1 VTRTIALLLVGG
13 WWSGPALAQDAA
25 APEAEEATKGAAE
38 EDGGEATK
46 AAPAEPTASK
56 KPAEAEATATKEP
69 AEAPEAEATATKEP
83 AEAPEAEATATKEPA
98 EAPEAEATATKEP
111 AEAPE
116 ARKLSSAPMMLPPPP
131 PPEDELPIP
140 TLTIDRIPPST
151 SYEFAVQVSYGQ
163 VSYFR
168 DTVPPWV
175 GFGLRGAWGKNFGL
189 HRIGGQ
195 LSFTS
200 EGDMGIHT
208 LLVTEPAVAYDVVT
222 PFGLQLGV
230 SGGPALM
237 YWSDNSTQIN
247 ERAFGVGPSVA
258 ARVGWSQ
265 TWTRVGRR
273 LFVFAEPKLRIA
285 GGSAD
290 VLVAVA
296 VGSGAG
302 R

>member
-1 VTRTIALLLVGG
+1 MWLSMWGSA
-13 WWSGPALAQDAA
+13 ALAQEATPPAEGSEAADEAAEA
-25 APEAEEATKGAAE
+25 APEEA
-38 EDGGEATK
+38 EATK
-46 AAPAEPTASK
+46 ATK
-56 KPAEAEATATKEP
+56 ATKAEP
-69 AEAPEAEATATKEP
+69 AEEGEAKATKAVPAETEADDDDASEADDEPKAVKVEPEAEPVAKP
-83 AEAPEAEATATKEPA
+83 QM
-98 EAPEAEATATKEP
+98 
-111 AEAPE
+111 
-116 ARKLSSAPMMLPPPP
+116 SSAPMMLPPPP

-140 TLTIDRIPPST
+140 TLQIDRIPPST

-168 DTVPPWV
+168 DSVPPWV
-175 GFGLRGAWGKNFGL
+175 GFGLRGAVGKNFGL

-195 LSFTS
+195 LGFTS

-208 LLVTEPAVAYDVVT
+208 LLVLEPAIAYDVVT

-237 YWSDNSTQIN
+237 YWSDNSTLIN
-247 ERAFGVGPSVA
+247 ERDIGFAPSVA

-273 LFVFAEPKLRIA
+273 LFVFAEPKLRYA
-285 GGSAD
+285 NGSPD
-290 VLVAVA
+290 VLVAIA

>member
-1 VTRTIALLLVGG
+1 MTRTIALLIVGG

-38 EDGGEATK
+38 EDAGEATK
-46 AAPAEPTASK
+46 AAPAEPTATK
-56 KPAEAEATATKEP
+56 K
-69 AEAPEAEATATKEP
+69 P

-208 LLVTEPAVAYDVVT
+208 LLVTEPALAYDLVT
-222 PFGLQLGV
+222 PFGMQLGV

>member
-1 VTRTIALLLVGG
+1 MARTIAILLAGLG
-13 WWSGPALAQDAA
+13 WHGVALAQDAEAEPAEATAKKA
-25 APEAEEATKGAAE
+25 APEAAPEATKPE
-38 EDGGEATK
+38 
-46 AAPAEPTASK
+46 
-56 KPAEAEATATKEP
+56 AEAEATEAEP
-69 AEAPEAEATATKEP
+69 EAAPEATKV
-83 AEAPEAEATATKEPA
+83 APEA
-98 EAPEAEATATKEP
+98 APEATKVEAAP
-111 AEAPE
+111 AERPMV
-116 ARKLSSAPMMLPPPP
+116 ARPMSLPPPP

-140 TLTIDRIPPST
+140 TLTIDRIPPAT

-168 DTVPPWV
+168 DQVPPWV

-189 HRIGGQ
+189 HRLAGQ
-195 LSFTS
+195 VGFTT

-208 LLVTEPAVAYDVVT
+208 LLVLEPALAYDVVT

-237 YWSDNSTQIN
+237 YWSDNSTQVN
-247 ERAFGVGPSVA
+247 ERDIGVGPSVA
-258 ARVGWSQ
+258 ARIGWSQ

-273 LFVFAEPKLRIA
+273 LFVFAEPKLRVA
-285 GGSAD
+285 GGSPD

-296 VGSGAG
+296 IGSGAG